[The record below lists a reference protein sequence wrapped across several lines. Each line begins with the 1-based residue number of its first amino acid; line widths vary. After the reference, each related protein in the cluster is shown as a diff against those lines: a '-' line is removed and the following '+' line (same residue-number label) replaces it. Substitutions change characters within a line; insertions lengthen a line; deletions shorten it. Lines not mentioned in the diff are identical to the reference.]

1 VGWGV
6 NFLDLDQ
13 DGWKDIFMANGHI
26 YPELERAKA
35 GEEFRQRKIVYWNL
49 RNGAFRDITKDS
61 GETLSTPRVS
71 RGVATGDLDGDGA
84 PEILIVNMNE
94 PPSLLK
100 NFVPRGN
107 AILVAMEG
115 TKSNRSAIGAR
126 VTVTAGKLR
135 QTDEVRSG
143 GSYASQSDFR
153 LHFGLGSATK
163 VDQIEIRW
171 PSGAVEKLSNVAAG
185 QCIRVRE
192 GEGIVKTQVWNRP

>member
-1 VGWGV
+1 MGWGV
-6 NFLDLDQ
+6 SFLDIDQ

-26 YPELERAKA
+26 YPELEGAKT
-35 GEEFRQRKIVYWNL
+35 GEEFRQRKILYWNL
-49 RNGAFRDITKDS
+49 RNGAFRDIT
-61 GETLSTPRVS
+61 GEGGAALSEPRVS
-71 RGVATGDLDGDGA
+71 RGLATGDLDGDGA
-84 PEILIVNMNE
+84 PEILIVNMNQ

-100 NFVPRGN
+100 NVGSKGN
-107 AILVAMEG
+107 AILVEAVG

-126 VTVTAGKLR
+126 VLVTAGGLR

-153 LHFGLGSATK
+153 LHFGLGSATN

-192 GEGIVKTQVWNRP
+192 GDGIVKATAFR